1 MQMAPTFTTAQKGK
15 APETAEAPAKAL
27 PPVGPSQQ
35 GRPYPPANRTIH
47 AIFSIDPITQ
57 RQGAEVGGISEHHA
71 SSIPLTFCSEDLP
84 QQGNLHNDPIVV
96 VACIADFDV
105 RQALLDSGSAA
116 DILFESAFLQM
127 GLKGTNLL
135 HARTTLLGFSGERVQ
150 PLGFITLP
158 VSFGDDNGHAMSMVN
173 FAVIRAKSGYNAI
186 LGRTTLN
193 SFGMVIST
201 PHLCAKFP
209 TSSGVVTI
217 RGNAIQAARCFQ
229 IAAQLVVDQMDPRET
244 QPVTPQ
250 EGVISVALGG
260 EGSSKTINVS
270 SFLNEKQ

>member
-1 MQMAPTFTTAQKGK
+1 MTPNFTSAQKGK

-27 PPVGPSQQ
+27 QPTGPNQQ

-47 AIFSIDPITQ
+47 AIFSVDPVTQ
-57 RQGAEVGGISEHHA
+57 RRIEVGSVSEHHA
-71 SSIPLTFCSEDLP
+71 SSIPLTFCSKDLP

-96 VACIADFDV
+96 VARIADFDIRRV
-105 RQALLDSGSAA
+105 LLDSGSAA
-116 DILFESAFLQM
+116 DVLFESAFLQT
-127 GLKGTNLL
+127 GLKVTNLL
-135 HARTTLLGFSGERVQ
+135 HAGTTLLGFSEERVQ

-186 LGRTTLN
+186 LGRTTPN

-217 RGNAIQAARCFQ
+217 RGDAIQAARCFQ
-229 IAAQLVVDQMDPRET
+229 IAA
-244 QPVTPQ
+244 
-250 EGVISVALGG
+250 
-260 EGSSKTINVS
+260 
-270 SFLNEKQ
+270 